1 MNSTGS
7 FLQREYVKIR
17 TNVANMQL
25 FMDWD
30 YLRYIHALATGGTLA
45 KAGELLGV
53 HQTTVLRRLDQ
64 MEEQMGVQFFE
75 RDREGL
81 HLTPVGETAF
91 READRL
97 STDMEN
103 LERQLV
109 GQNSAPVG
117 KVRLAATDVMVNA
130 LIGPLVAELLQTYPD
145 IELEVLTD
153 NDVLNLSH
161 RDADLTLRPVNK
173 PQATLEGERI
183 ATIQSAVYGSSDYCQ
198 RHPDMDLEQAPEL
211 NSWIL
216 PDESFSHLATGRWYR
231 KSLKNAASVV
241 RCNSL
246 QAMFSLARSGGG
258 LAVLPCYLGDVTTDL
273 RRLTPPLEGEGVDLW
288 LMVNNETRQMARV
301 RLVMEFLTQHLV
313 ELSSRIEGDTQ
324 I

>member
-1 MNSTGS
+1 M
-7 FLQREYVKIR
+7 QRKYVKIR
-17 TNVANMQL
+17 TTLANVQL
-25 FMDWD
+25 IMDWD
-30 YLRYIHALATGGTLA
+30 YLRYIHALATAGTLA
-45 KAGELLGV
+45 RAGEILGV

-75 RDREGL
+75 RDRDGL

-97 STDMEN
+97 ATDMEN
-103 LERQLV
+103 LERRLV
-109 GQNSAPVG
+109 GQDSAPAG

-130 LIGPLVAELLQTYPD
+130 LIGQLVAEMLQAYPD

-183 ATIQSAVYGSSDYCQ
+183 ATIGSAVYGAPDYCQ
-198 RHPDMDLEQAPEL
+198 RHPGMDLDNAPEL

-231 KSLKNAASVV
+231 KALKNTRSVV

-246 QAMFSLARSGGG
+246 QSMYSLARAGVG
-258 LAVLPCYLGDVTTDL
+258 LAVLPCYLGDITSDL
-273 RRLTPPLEGEGVDLW
+273 CPLTLPLAGEGVDLW
-288 LMVNNETRQMARV
+288 LMVNHDTRHMARV
-301 RLVMEFLTQHLV
+301 RLVMEFLTQRLR
-313 ELSSRIEGDTQ
+313 ELSPQIEGAGD
-324 I
+324 